1 LEDLDEEQVIK
12 IFKDMKII
20 AKNKSELAEMKLFEN
35 IECAWSF
42 YLFSKEN
49 STRIVAYKLMK
60 HPMWEWTVLFLI
72 MLSSLKLAIDT
83 YSIELT
89 EDTPFTL
96 ASKKVDKGFN
106 YLFIVEMMVK
116 LVSMGLIM
124 DDGSY
129 LQDAWN

>member
-1 LEDLDEEQVIK
+1 LDEEQVVK

-49 STRIVAYKLMK
+49 SFRIVAYKLMK

-89 EDTPFTL
+89 EETPVTRV
-96 ASKKVDKGFN
+96 SKKVDLVFN
-106 YLFIVEMMVK
+106 FLFIIEMMVK

-124 DDGSY
+124 DDGAY
-129 LQDAWN
+129 L